1 MITHKDLEE
10 RFRNELGICAYKDQ
24 FSEWVEE
31 KYLELLNELAVVDEM
46 TAGWVQACIE
56 EEEIMAVNSFEFNQ
70 NSIVD
75 ELYKQ
80 NNE

>member
-31 KYLELLNELAVVDEM
+31 KYLELLNELAVVDQM
-46 TAGWVQACIE
+46 TADWAQA
-56 EEEIMAVNSFEFNQ
+56 
-70 NSIVD
+70 
-75 ELYKQ
+75 
-80 NNE
+80 